1 MGFEAYSVAVKLSL
15 INDMSGGLLGISK
28 NFHSLN
34 KDAKEFQQRAD
45 AIKKTLAV
53 SGAMMGGGFA
63 ILSMFK
69 EPINDAI
76 KYQKSLLQ
84 LKQMG
89 LGDQQIAEAKKFAA
103 ASNIMGT
110 SIAERTKIFT
120 EAQGAF
126 RESGKNGSEALQ
138 ASKVMMPILAKY
150 QVASGMLD
158 EKSGAAASA
167 AFQQLSKTVEIMGGL
182 NDANKAAMIVDG
194 IFKASQSSG
203 KQLDPAKLRLFLT
216 QAGIAG
222 VSLNMQTIFAG
233 LEPIISELGGD
244 RTGTGL
250 NTAYSRMHGMLALNP
265 SILVNEALKLGIW
278 DKSKVHQTKG
288 GSARLK
294 GVDPMVKT
302 LSDLQETDSL
312 VFAEK
317 MQQIYKA
324 HGITKLTDMAREN
337 GILFGKTGGIVYTK
351 IMQQIEVMKRSEEA
365 FNKSL
370 GINQMMDAAKD
381 TPMMKIKEFDAAMD
395 DLKLTIGQ
403 DVLPVFTPMVGKFAD
418 FAKAISGHP
427 TLIYNLTAALG
438 GLGAYLIYGGLI
450 KSIQGTTQALRLL
463 HDTSISSKGELTG
476 FSSGI
481 RGVGDAVSGGMA
493 GNLSK
498 TAKALRALDGIV
510 GVTAAWQV
518 GSFFGDQIYG
528 AMGNDS
534 RNFVGRWGARAM
546 ATFGDK
552 DARRAL
558 QINDKDDWY
567 MNALNRIAP
576 GYKDIG
582 EVINPVNPFA
592 GGLPNF
598 LQPSNNVAPV
608 PPKQTQTIRV
618 EVPVNFNG
626 KEVARIVTE
635 EQTKAASRPNTGA
648 SGYDVSMGGAYP
660 GWNSSLFLP

>member
-1 MGFEAYSVAVKLSL
+1 MGFETYSVAVKLSL
-15 INDMSGGLLGISK
+15 INDLSGGLLGISK

-63 ILSMFK
+63 MLSMFK
-69 EPINDAI
+69 QPIEYAI
-76 KYQKSLLQ
+76 KYEKDILK

-89 LGDQQIAEAKKFAA
+89 LGDYQIAQAKKFAEGTK
-103 ASNIMGT
+103 IMGT
-110 SIAERTKIFT
+110 SIAERTKIFAET
-120 EAQGAF
+120 QGAF
-126 RESGKNGSEALQ
+126 RESGMEGMKALA
-138 ASKVMMPILAKY
+138 ASKVMTPILAKY

-158 EKSGAAASA
+158 EKAQAAASA
-167 AFQQLSKTVEIMGGL
+167 SFQQLNKTIEIMGGL
-182 NDANKAAMIVDG
+182 NDANKAGMIADG

-222 VSLNMQTIFAG
+222 VGLDMKTIFAG

-244 RTGTGL
+244 RAGTGL

-265 SILVNEALKLGIW
+265 SILVHEALKLGIW

-288 GSARLK
+288 GSAKLK
-294 GVDPMVKT
+294 GVDPMVRS

-312 VFAEK
+312 AFSEK
-317 MQQIYKA
+317 IMGIYKA

-337 GILFGKTGGIVYTK
+337 GILFGKTGGVVYTK
-351 IMQQIEVMKRSEEA
+351 IMQQIEVMKHSEEA
-365 FNKSL
+365 FGKAL
-370 GINQMMDAAKD
+370 GIEQMMGAAKD
-381 TPMMKIKEFDAAMD
+381 SPMMKVKELDAAMD
-395 DLKLTIGQ
+395 DLKLTVGR
-403 DVLPVFTPMVGKFAD
+403 DLLPVFTPMVGKFAD
-418 FAKAISGHP
+418 FARTIGQHP
-427 TLIYNLTAALG
+427 TLIYNVTAAFA
-438 GLGAYLIYGGLI
+438 GLGAYLVYGGLI
-450 KSIQGTTQALRLL
+450 KSIQGTAQALRLL
-463 HDTSISSKGELTG
+463 HDTSMSSKGGLTG

-481 RGVGDAVSGGMA
+481 RGVGDAVSGEMV

-534 RNFVGRWGARAM
+534 RNFIGRWGARAM
-546 ATFGDK
+546 ATLGDE
-552 DARRAL
+552 DARKAL
-558 QINDKDDWY
+558 QTNEKGDWY

-598 LQPSNNVAPV
+598 LQSSYNVAPV

-635 EQTKAASRPNTGA
+635 EQTKAASRPNSGI
-648 SGYDVSMGGAYP
+648 SGYDVSRGGAYP